1 MHEVIRSGEVRLSA
15 HLARPAD
22 GAGAEPR
29 RGLVLCHGFPAGP
42 QGAETAGESYPDF
55 ADHLAREAGWTV
67 LTFNFR
73 GSGESEGQFS
83 LGGWL
88 DDVRAA
94 VDHLSS
100 VDGVGG
106 VWLAGSST
114 GGALAICETAE
125 DQRVRGV
132 ATLAAPADF
141 ADWASD
147 ARAFLDHAREVGV
160 ITDRSF
166 PADFDRWAGELHE
179 IRPVGV
185 IGKIAPRPCLLV
197 HGSDDDV
204 VPPEDARLL
213 ADASEGHAELRLVN
227 GAGHRLR
234 HDPRAV
240 AVLLGWLE
248 RQTL

>member
-1 MHEVIRSGEVRLSA
+1 MLRSRTRSCAGTPAVCSVSTLGRRGSVHEVIRSGE
-15 HLARPAD
+15 
-22 GAGAEPR
+22 
-29 RGLVLCHGFPAGP
+29 
-42 QGAETAGESYPDF
+42 
-55 ADHLAREAGWTV
+55 
-67 LTFNFR
+67 
-73 GSGESEGQFS
+73 
-83 LGGWL
+83 
-88 DDVRAA
+88 
-94 VDHLSS
+94 
-100 VDGVGG
+100 
-106 VWLAGSST
+106 
-114 GGALAICETAE
+114 
-125 DQRVRGV
+125 V

-166 PADFDRWAGELHE
+166 PPDFDRWAGELRE

-185 IGKIAPRPCLLV
+185 IGKIPPRPCLLV
-197 HGSDDDV
+197 HGAEDDV